1 MAFEVV
7 EADGLHLVRSTAL
20 RARHAFST
28 RIGGVSESPFDRL
41 NMGLSA
47 GDEADRVR
55 ENRERFRA
63 AGGFS
68 GAIAVAHQVHGATVN
83 ELPLASGVQG
93 DVIVTDHP
101 GAPIGVFVADCVPI
115 LIEGPGAIAAVH
127 AGWRG
132 TAQRAVQAAVAA
144 LRDRYG
150 VDPAAMVAAIG
161 PSIRGCCYQVGD
173 EVIAAIEDLPDRGAC
188 AEHRPDGWRLDLQEA
203 NRQLLVEAKVGRI
216 DVSGHCTACD
226 RDRYFSYRR
235 DGARSGRML
244 AAIELS

>member
-68 GAIAVAHQVHGATVN
+68 GAIAVAHQVHGAIGTAL
-83 ELPLASGVQG
+83 EHDLHRFTRAALAWRGEFGSVGYW
-93 DVIVTDHP
+93 DRRL
-101 GAPIGVFVADCVPI
+101 AAAAAAA
-115 LIEGPGAIAAVH
+115 GPGGLWPFIA
-127 AGWRG
+127 G
-132 TAQRAVQAAVAA
+132 
-144 LRDRYG
+144 
-150 VDPAAMVAAIG
+150 
-161 PSIRGCCYQVGD
+161 
-173 EVIAAIEDLPDRGAC
+173 
-188 AEHRPDGWRLDLQEA
+188 
-203 NRQLLVEAKVGRI
+203 
-216 DVSGHCTACD
+216 
-226 RDRYFSYRR
+226 
-235 DGARSGRML
+235 
-244 AAIELS
+244 